1 MLFQVH
7 NNLLICIPKPQT
19 LRRHSELKRTVCFW
33 ACKNVM
39 SLYTFNYI
47 HCNIAKHTVLWLKQD
62 FSDRLLVMFS
72 LTNQNN
78 EKARQMIQEMTIK
91 KLFP

>member
-1 MLFQVH
+1 
-7 NNLLICIPKPQT
+7 
-19 LRRHSELKRTVCFW
+19 
-33 ACKNVM
+33 M